1 MAEIFC
7 ITANSS
13 MAGQYVSDLPVVND
27 APVARQVGFYLAP
40 LLTATSTTY
49 SSPLETYL
57 GAVEI
62 ETDAGGNQLAS
73 GDTVAGG
80 GTHAVVTQ
88 SGTTVVT
95 KAESL
100 KESVSGN
107 TLVARIIQAVALE
120 GGDLTLS
127 NLVAEIAACLS
138 SGFNGGAVVFTS
150 TAVGVGIS
158 LAELTQGSANIS
170 AIGIMRILSGA
181 SPDDAGSFVETGI
194 VGNQRLVGGKRRI
207 YLRDRTTASLG
218 EGFLRTHSDSGAL
231 LVYGE
236 DGTTL

>member
-62 ETDAGGNQLAS
+62 ETSVGANQLAS
-73 GDTVAGG
+73 GLTVAGG
-80 GTHAVVTQ
+80 GVAVATQ

-95 KAESL
+95 AAEST
-100 KESVSGN
+100 KENVSGN
-107 TLVARIIQAVALE
+107 TLVARIIQAIALE
-120 GGDLTLS
+120 GGDLTLA
-127 NLVAEIAACLS
+127 NLVTEIAACLTT
-138 SGFNGGAVVFTS
+138 GNNGGAVVFTQGAA
-150 TAVGVGIS
+150 TGVDIS
-158 LAELTQGSANIS
+158 LAELKAGSAHITS
-170 AIGIMRILSGA
+170 IGLMRILSGA
-181 SPDDAGSFVETGI
+181 TPDDAGSFVETGI
-194 VGNQRLVGGKRRI
+194 VGNQRLIGGKRRI

-231 LVYGE
+231 FVYGE
-236 DGTTL
+236 DGSAL